1 MEIVQ
6 AMMGRINY
14 IGAAV
19 LFVIGLYTVLT
30 HPNLIKKVIG
40 INIMET
46 AVFLLMVSVGYV
58 TGADSPILELT
69 KEQTM
74 RGPYVNPLPTA
85 MILTGIVV
93 AVSITAY
100 SLSLIIKIYEVY
112 GTIELDEIMELRGDQ
127 SID

>member
-6 AMMGRINY
+6 AITGRINY
-14 IGAAV
+14 IGAAI

-30 HPNLIKKVIG
+30 NHNLIKKVIG

-58 TGADSPILELT
+58 AGANSPILGLT
-69 KEQTM
+69 KEASL
-74 RGPYVNPLPTA
+74 GLYVNPLPTCL
-85 MILTGIVV
+85 ILTGIVV

-112 GTIELDEIMELRGDQ
+112 GTIELDEIMELRSDQ
-127 SID
+127 AID